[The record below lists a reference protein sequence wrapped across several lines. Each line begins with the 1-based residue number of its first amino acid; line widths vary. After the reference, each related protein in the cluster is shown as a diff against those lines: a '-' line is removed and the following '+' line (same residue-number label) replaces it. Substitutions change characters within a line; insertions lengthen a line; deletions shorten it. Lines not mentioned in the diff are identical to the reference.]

1 MTGALPRGVSGR
13 QAVAAL
19 QRVGWQPTRMKG
31 DHQILKHAEPPGAYA
46 TVAVPLHRELAVG
59 TLAGILRRVGMT
71 AEEFRAP
78 LRQPR
83 RAGGD

>member
-1 MTGALPRGVSGR
+1 
-13 QAVAAL
+13 
-19 QRVGWQPTRMKG
+19 MKG

-78 LRQPR
+78 LR
-83 RAGGD
+83 